1 MSLLAIWLPPI
12 AWAAVIF
19 LLSTED
25 FAAEHTATWLEWA
38 VRLVLPSLSHHTF
51 EVLHVVLRKA
61 AHVAE
66 YFVLAL
72 LLDRAWREG
81 SPLRPRWAPLAAFVV
96 AVLYSLTDEYHQTFV
111 PERTAS
117 LFDCGFDSL
126 GAALAARATAR
137 KQYLR

>member
-1 MSLLAIWLPPI
+1 MPPI

-19 LLSTED
+19 FLSTED
-25 FAAEHTATWLEWA
+25 FAAEHTGTWLEWA
-38 VRLVLPSLSHHTF
+38 TRLILPSLSHRTF

-72 LLDRAWREG
+72 LLDRAWRQG
-81 SPLRPRWAPLAAFVV
+81 SPLRPRWAPLASFAV
-96 AVLYSLTDEYHQTFV
+96 AALYSLTDEWHQTFV
-111 PERTAS
+111 PDRTAS

-126 GAALAARATAR
+126 GAAVAARIAAR
-137 KQYLR
+137 KRYLA